1 MKASSQP
8 ILNGAAKGPSKLQC
22 PLCELAIT
30 TGSACPRCYAPAEV
44 VRSVAARE
52 EPPRFVG
59 VLGPSNVGKTVY
71 LGMLLDL
78 LSRGV
83 GGLYGVARGS
93 FSLELHRNLILALE
107 RQRFPA
113 KTPSEP
119 DRWQWVHCEVSAG
132 RKKGAPECDI
142 VTPDVAGE
150 VVANELANPKSHLTV
165 RALLAKCSALVV
177 LLDILQVVSDGQGQE
192 LFAMQ
197 LISYLDSLRPTRKHA
212 KVDVPVAVVFTK
224 ADLCEEPITDP
235 GTFASANV
243 PGLWRLCDARLA
255 RYRFFAS
262 GVAGSTARLVA
273 QDGRESLVP
282 LRVEP
287 RGIIE
292 PLAWLLGQS
301 N

>member
-1 MKASSQP
+1 MRRTNQLMLSP
-8 ILNGAAKGPSKLQC
+8 RTKGLTKLPC
-22 PLCELAIT
+22 PLCDLPIT
-30 TGSACPRCYAPAEV
+30 LGTACPRCYAPAEV
-44 VRSVAARE
+44 IRSIASRE
-52 EPPRFVG
+52 SPPRFVG
-59 VLGPSNVGKTVY
+59 VLGPTNVGKTVY

-78 LSRGV
+78 LSRGAC
-83 GGLYGVARGS
+83 GLYGVARGS
-93 FSLELHRNLILALE
+93 FSLELHRNLILSLE

-132 RKKGAPECDI
+132 KKGPDCDI

-150 VVANELANPKSHLTV
+150 VVAGELANPKSHPTV
-165 RALLAKCSALVV
+165 RALIGKCSALVV
-177 LLDILQVVSDGQGQE
+177 LADILQVVADGQGQE

-224 ADLCEEPITDP
+224 ADLCEDPINDP
-235 GTFASANV
+235 GAFARANA
-243 PGLWRLCDARLA
+243 PGLWRLCESRLA

-262 GVAGSTARLVA
+262 GVAGSAAKLVDR
-273 QDGRESLVP
+273 DGRESLVP

-292 PLAWLLGQS
+292 PLAWLLSQ
-301 N
+301 NH